1 MASSL
6 ACFSPASA
14 QSNTLI
20 INVTGQ
26 ATPAVTISASALTIC
41 AGSPD
46 TITAIPSTG
55 GNNPTYQWSLN
66 GGTVS
71 GNNSAVFISSTLHN
85 NDAVSCVMTS
95 SSSCATTPT
104 ATSNTV
110 TISVDSV
117 VMPRVTIA
125 ANPSG
130 TVCTSTQVTFTAT
143 STNGGNPVYEWLVNG
158 NYQSNNT
165 NAFPDNSV
173 NNNDV
178 VSCVLISNAICAT
191 PDSVTSNTITETVD
205 TAVTPSVNIV
215 SNSGNSFCPGT
226 GVTFTATPAHG
237 GNAPSYQW
245 YKNGNSIGTDSASF
259 STSIFN
265 NSDVISCVLTSNAA
279 CATSNNATSN
289 SITINISS
297 FITPTVSIVANP
309 TGPICPGKPITF
321 TVTGTSGGGNSPTY
335 QWQVRPNGGNVGTG
349 GTTYIDSTL
358 TSSETVVCL
367 MTSSLTCANPAI
379 ATSNAIAPAFYP
391 SPGNTITPPG
401 TSTICPGDS
410 IRLCA
415 AAGNADYAWSTG
427 ASVQCIYV
435 QFTGLYSVTA
445 TNVNLCTASASANLE
460 DYSIPSTPDI
470 KNISDSLYTDTLAA
484 SYQWYLNN
492 HLVQGATNSGYLAV
506 QNGAYYVVATDGN
519 GCPGQSA
526 IVTLTDVGVGI
537 QELSS
542 VSDFT
547 ITPNPS
553 NGKFMIAFETGTPED
568 ISIKVFDPLGRV
580 IKTEDNVKVNG
591 TYSKEIDL
599 GNAASGIYII
609 QLVSGDK
616 TLNRKLEIN
625 K

>member
-1 MASSL
+1 
-6 ACFSPASA
+6 
-14 QSNTLI
+14 
-20 INVTGQ
+20 
-26 ATPAVTISASALTIC
+26 
-41 AGSPD
+41 
-46 TITAIPSTG
+46 
-55 GNNPTYQWSLN
+55 
-66 GGTVS
+66 
-71 GNNSAVFISSTLHN
+71 
-85 NDAVSCVMTS
+85 
-95 SSSCATTPT
+95 
-104 ATSNTV
+104 
-110 TISVDSV
+110 
-117 VMPRVTIA
+117 
-125 ANPSG
+125 
-130 TVCTSTQVTFTAT
+130 
-143 STNGGNPVYEWLVNG
+143 
-158 NYQSNNT
+158 
-165 NAFPDNSV
+165 
-173 NNNDV
+173 
-178 VSCVLISNAICAT
+178 
-191 PDSVTSNTITETVD
+191 
-205 TAVTPSVNIV
+205 
-215 SNSGNSFCPGT
+215 
-226 GVTFTATPAHG
+226 
-237 GNAPSYQW
+237 
-245 YKNGNSIGTDSASF
+245 
-259 STSIFN
+259 
-265 NSDVISCVLTSNAA
+265 
-279 CATSNNATSN
+279 
-289 SITINISS
+289 
-297 FITPTVSIVANP
+297 
-309 TGPICPGKPITF
+309 
-321 TVTGTSGGGNSPTY
+321 
-335 QWQVRPNGGNVGTG
+335 
-349 GTTYIDSTL
+349 
-358 TSSETVVCL
+358 
-367 MTSSLTCANPAI
+367 
-379 ATSNAIAPAFYP
+379 
-391 SPGNTITPPG
+391 
-401 TSTICPGDS
+401 
-410 IRLCA
+410 
-415 AAGNADYAWSTG
+415 
-427 ASVQCIYV
+427 V